1 MTGPE
6 RDEFDRMIAQEIAG
20 TVPSQGVVE
29 EVNPWREPIGRIVWG
44 LVLTGITLNFLYLD
58 YLLPAVG
65 VVLQYLGFRALR
77 RNGVEFRLAWLLSIV
92 RLIWVGAF
100 LVLSVTPWLPIGDLD
115 MALGLTGMLLQIV
128 QLLALRAGLR
138 QVCRT
143 AGIEPKSDP
152 LKAAACWEGL
162 ILVLAISPL
171 AHSWLAAIPMLI
183 AFVCI
188 VRALFRLGETMGEAG
203 YCFTAA
209 PVHLNTEVVR
219 WGYLGGCLLLMLA
232 LSACVNHPRLDAT
245 LMEEHGE
252 TAIRQQLSDLGL
264 PDEVLAD
271 LTDEDVRALDG
282 AFHVACCAEMLAF
295 GPDAQSMILCDQ
307 TNAPERAPVE
317 PEIPAGADTMIAST
331 YYIELPDYRMGVL
344 HRLAW
349 VQGSAYW
356 GDAFSAFEDSDY
368 GYNLIGGRLVY
379 EKRGQTYAAPIPD
392 LSDSTVTTT
401 NMFGTYTSNQ
411 ISGLVSYPLGA
422 DNSRGY
428 VLYVMYLDE
437 NRVFGATGINYYHA
451 PQPFNL
457 PYRTPRERTFGW
469 NDHARLQHYTNF
481 NTQLE
486 RSAAAA

>member
-6 RDEFDRMIAQEIAG
+6 RDEFDRMIEQEIAD
-20 TVPSQGVVE
+20 TIPTQGVVD
-29 EVNPWREPIGRIVWG
+29 EVNPWHEPIDRIAGG
-44 LVLTGITLNFLYLD
+44 LALTGITLNFLYLQ

-77 RNGVEFRLAWLLSIV
+77 RNGAAFRLAWALSVV
-92 RLIWVGAF
+92 RLVWVGAF
-100 LVLSVTPWLPIGDLD
+100 LVLSVTPWLPTGNLDIG
-115 MALGLTGMLLQIV
+115 LGLAGMGIQIV
-128 QLLALRAGLR
+128 QMLALRAGLR

-143 AGIEPKSDP
+143 ADIEPKSDP
-152 LKAAACWEGL
+152 LKAAVCWEGL
-162 ILVLAISPL
+162 ILVLAFSPL

-188 VRALFRLGETMGEAG
+188 VRALFRLGEAMGEAG

-209 PVHLNTEVVR
+209 PVRLNTSAVR
-219 WGYLGGCLLLMLA
+219 WGFLGGCLLLMLA
-232 LSACVNHPRLDAT
+232 LSVCVNHPRLDAAP
-245 LMEEHGE
+245 MEEHGE
-252 TAIRQQLSDLGL
+252 AEIRQQLSDLGL

-271 LTDEDVRALDG
+271 LTDEDVRTLDG

-295 GPDAQSMILCDQ
+295 GPDAQSMTLCDQ
-307 TNAPERAPVE
+307 TNAPERAPIE
-317 PEIPAGADTMIAST
+317 PEIPPGKDTMIAST
-331 YYIELPDYRMGVL
+331 YYIELPEYRMAVL

-368 GYNLIGGRLVY
+368 GYDLIGGRLVY

-392 LSDSTVTTT
+392 LADNTVTTT

-411 ISGLVSYPLGA
+411 ISGVISYPLGA
-422 DNSRGY
+422 DNPRGY
-428 VLYVMYLDE
+428 MLYVMQLDE

-451 PQPFNL
+451 SQPFCL
-457 PYRTPRERTFGW
+457 PYRTPRDRTLGW

-481 NTQLE
+481 NTQME
-486 RSAAAA
+486 RSAAIA

>member
-6 RDEFDRMIAQEIAG
+6 RDEFDRMIEQEIAD
-20 TVPSQGVVE
+20 TIPTQGVVD
-29 EVNPWREPIGRIVWG
+29 EVNPWHEPIDRIAGG
-44 LVLTGITLNFLYLD
+44 LALTGITLNFLYLQ

-77 RNGVEFRLAWLLSIV
+77 RNGAAFRLAWALSVV
-92 RLIWVGAF
+92 RLVWVGAF
-100 LVLSVTPWLPIGDLD
+100 LVLSVTPWLPTGNLDIG
-115 MALGLTGMLLQIV
+115 LGLAGMGIQIV
-128 QLLALRAGLR
+128 QMLALRAGLR

-143 AGIEPKSDP
+143 ADIEPKSDP
-152 LKAAACWEGL
+152 LKAAVCWEGF
-162 ILVLAISPL
+162 ILVLAFSPL

-188 VRALFRLGETMGEAG
+188 VRALFRLGEAMGEAG

-209 PVHLNTEVVR
+209 PVRLNTSAVR
-219 WGYLGGCLLLMLA
+219 WGFLGGCLLLMLA
-232 LSACVNHPRLDAT
+232 LSVCVNHPRLDAAP
-245 LMEEHGE
+245 MEEHGE
-252 TAIRQQLSDLGL
+252 AEIRQQLADLGL

-271 LTDEDVRALDG
+271 LKDEDVRALDG

-295 GPDAQSMILCDQ
+295 GPDAQSMTLCDQ
-307 TNAPERAPVE
+307 TNAPERAPIE
-317 PEIPAGADTMIAST
+317 PEISPGKDTMIAST
-331 YYIELPDYRMGVL
+331 YYIELPEYRMAVL

-368 GYNLIGGRLVY
+368 GYDLIGGRLVY
-379 EKRGQTYAAPIPD
+379 EKRRQTYAAPIPD
-392 LSDSTVTTT
+392 LADNTVTTT

-411 ISGLVSYPLGA
+411 ISGVISYPLGA
-422 DNSRGY
+422 DNPRGY
-428 VLYVMYLDE
+428 MLYVMQLDE

-451 PQPFNL
+451 SQPFCL
-457 PYRTPRERTFGW
+457 PYRTPRDRTLGW
-469 NDHARLQHYTNF
+469 NDHARLQHYSNF

-486 RSAAAA
+486 RSAAEA

>member
-29 EVNPWREPIGRIVWG
+29 EVNPWREPIGRIAWG
-44 LVLTGITLNFLYLD
+44 LALTGITLNFLYLD

-115 MALGLTGMLLQIV
+115 MALGLTGMILQIV

-171 AHSWLAAIPMLI
+171 AHSWLTAIPMLI

-232 LSACVNHPRLDAT
+232 LSACVNHPRLDAAP
-245 LMEEHGE
+245 MEEHGE

-282 AFHVACCAEMLAF
+282 ALHVQVEEHLLVFHTDEGHEDTAE
-295 GPDAQSMILCDQ
+295 SCDC
-307 TNAPERAPVE
+307 
-317 PEIPAGADTMIAST
+317 PALTAETVYT
-331 YYIELPDYRMGVL
+331 ELPGYRMAVL
-344 HRLAW
+344 NWFQWER
-349 VQGSAYW
+349 GSAYW
-356 GDAFSAFEDSDY
+356 NDGFDLWWDSSPY
-368 GYNLIGGRLVY
+368 TLIGGRLLY
-379 EKRGQTYAAPIPD
+379 EKDGTTYTAPIPGLRGATETIQD
-392 LSDSTVTTT
+392 IMWGETVMTHINGTVGYP
-401 NMFGTYTSNQ
+401 FGASQ
-411 ISGLVSYPLGA
+411 Q
-422 DNSRGY
+422 RGY
-428 VLYVMYLDE
+428 VQYVIELGAERASGNTCMSYFHQRFPISIPYQSVRDRMLAGGAWS
-437 NRVFGATGINYYHA
+437 NR
-451 PQPFNL
+451 P
-457 PYRTPRERTFGW
+457 PYRQHLTMYHTIFGRGGE
-469 NDHARLQHYTNF
+469 ASGVGL
-481 NTQLE
+481 
-486 RSAAAA
+486 

>member
-6 RDEFDRMIAQEIAG
+6 RDEFDRMIEQEIAD
-20 TVPSQGVVE
+20 TIPTQGVVD
-29 EVNPWREPIGRIVWG
+29 EVNPWHEPIDRIAGG
-44 LVLTGITLNFLYLD
+44 LALTGITLNFLYLQ

-77 RNGVEFRLAWLLSIV
+77 RNGAAFRLAWALSVV
-92 RLIWVGAF
+92 RLVWVGAF
-100 LVLSVTPWLPIGDLD
+100 LVLSVTPWLPTGNLDIG
-115 MALGLTGMLLQIV
+115 LGLAGMGIQIV
-128 QLLALRAGLR
+128 QMLALRAGLR

-143 AGIEPKSDP
+143 ADIEPKSDP
-152 LKAAACWEGL
+152 LKAAVCWEGF
-162 ILVLAISPL
+162 ILVLAFSPL

-188 VRALFRLGETMGEAG
+188 VRALFRLGEAMGEAG

-209 PVHLNTEVVR
+209 PVRLNTSAVR
-219 WGYLGGCLLLMLA
+219 WGFLGGCLLLMLA
-232 LSACVNHPRLDAT
+232 LSVCVNHPRLDAAP
-245 LMEEHGE
+245 MEEHGE
-252 TAIRQQLSDLGL
+252 AEIRQQLADLGL
-264 PDEVLAD
+264 PEEVLAD

-295 GPDAQSMILCDQ
+295 GPDAQSMTLCDQ
-307 TNAPERAPVE
+307 TNAPERAPIG
-317 PEIPAGADTMIAST
+317 PEIPPGKDTMIAST
-331 YYIELPDYRMGVL
+331 YYIELPEYRMAVL

-368 GYNLIGGRLVY
+368 GYDLIGGRLVY

-392 LSDSTVTTT
+392 LADNTVTTT

-411 ISGLVSYPLGA
+411 ISGVISYPLGA
-422 DNSRGY
+422 DNPRGY
-428 VLYVMYLDE
+428 MLYGMQLDE

-451 PQPFNL
+451 SQPFCL
-457 PYRTPRERTFGW
+457 PYRTPRDRTLGW

-486 RSAAAA
+486 RSAAIA

>member
-1 MTGPE
+1 M
-6 RDEFDRMIAQEIAG
+6 
-20 TVPSQGVVE
+20 
-29 EVNPWREPIGRIVWG
+29 
-44 LVLTGITLNFLYLD
+44 
-58 YLLPAVG
+58 G

-115 MALGLTGMLLQIV
+115 MALGLTGMTIQIV
-128 QLLALRAGLR
+128 QMLALRAGLR

-188 VRALFRLGETMGEAG
+188 VRALFRLGEDDGRSG
-203 YCFTAA
+203 
-209 PVHLNTEVVR
+209 
-219 WGYLGGCLLLMLA
+219 LLLYGRVRASEHRGGQMG
-232 LSACVNHPRLDAT
+232 LSRRLPAADAGLERVRQPSAAGCRT
-245 LMEEHGE
+245 DGGID
-252 TAIRQQLSDLGL
+252 IRIEQLSDLGL

-356 GDAFSAFEDSDY
+356 GDAFSCF
-368 GYNLIGGRLVY
+368 
-379 EKRGQTYAAPIPD
+379 RG
-392 LSDSTVTTT
+392 
-401 NMFGTYTSNQ
+401 
-411 ISGLVSYPLGA
+411 
-422 DNSRGY
+422 
-428 VLYVMYLDE
+428 
-437 NRVFGATGINYYHA
+437 
-451 PQPFNL
+451 
-457 PYRTPRERTFGW
+457 
-469 NDHARLQHYTNF
+469 
-481 NTQLE
+481 
-486 RSAAAA
+486 

>member
-6 RDEFDRMIAQEIAG
+6 RDEFDRMIEQEIAG
-20 TVPSQGVVE
+20 TIPSQSVVE
-29 EVNPWREPIGRIVWG
+29 EVNPWHEPIDRIAGG
-44 LVLTGITLNFLYLD
+44 LALTGITLNFLYLD

-77 RNGVEFRLAWLLSIV
+77 RNGVDFRLAWVLSIV
-92 RLIWVGAF
+92 RLTWVGAF
-100 LVLSVTPWLPIGDLD
+100 LVLSAAPWLPIGDLD
-115 MALGLTGMLLQIV
+115 IALGLTSMILQIV

-138 QVCRT
+138 QTCRT
-143 AGIEPKSDP
+143 AGVEPQSDP
-152 LKAAACWEGL
+152 LKAAACWEAL
-162 ILVLAISPL
+162 ILVLAFSPL
-171 AHSWLAAIPMLI
+171 AHSWLAAIPMVI

-188 VRALFRLGETMGEAG
+188 VRALFRLGESMGEAG
-203 YCFTAA
+203 YCFVAA
-209 PVHLNTEVVR
+209 PVRLSTRVVR

-232 LSACVNHPRLDAT
+232 VSVYVNHPRLDAAP
-245 LMEEHGE
+245 MEEHGE
-252 TAIRQQLSDLGL
+252 TEMRQQLSDLGL

-295 GPDAQSMILCDQ
+295 GPDSQSMMLCDQ
-307 TNAPERAPVE
+307 TNAPERAPIE
-317 PEIPAGADTMIAST
+317 PEIPASADTMIAST
-331 YYIELPDYRMGVL
+331 YYMELPEYRMAVL

-368 GYNLIGGRLVY
+368 GYELLGGRLVY
-379 EKRGQTYAAPIPD
+379 EKNGQTYAAPIPE
-392 LSDSTVTTT
+392 LSDNTVTTT
-401 NMFGTYTSNQ
+401 NLFGTYTNNQ
-411 ISGLVSYPLGA
+411 ISGVISYPLGA
-422 DNSRGY
+422 DNPRGY
-428 VLYVMYLDE
+428 VLYVMQLDA

-457 PYRTPRERTFGW
+457 PYRAPRDRTLGW
-469 NDHARLQHYTNF
+469 QENWRLQHYTNF

-486 RSAAAA
+486 RSAAA

>member
-6 RDEFDRMIAQEIAG
+6 RDEFDRMIEQEIAG
-20 TVPSQGVVE
+20 TIPSQGVVE
-29 EVNPWREPIGRIVWG
+29 EVNPWHEPIDRIAGG
-44 LVLTGITLNFLYLD
+44 LALTGITLNFLYLQ

-77 RNGVEFRLAWLLSIV
+77 RNGVDFRLAWVLSIV
-92 RLIWVGAF
+92 RLVWVGAF

-115 MALGLTGMLLQIV
+115 IALGLTGMILQIV

-138 QVCRT
+138 QTCYT
-143 AGIEPKSDP
+143 AGVEPQGDP
-152 LKAAACWEGL
+152 LRAAACWEGL
-162 ILVLAISPL
+162 ILVLAFSPL
-171 AHSWLAAIPMLI
+171 AHSWLAAIPMVI

-188 VRALFRLGETMGEAG
+188 VRALFRLGESMGEAG
-203 YCFTAA
+203 YCFVAA
-209 PVHLNTEVVR
+209 PVRLSTGVVR
-219 WGYLGGCLLLMLA
+219 WGYLGGCLLLMLI
-232 LSACVNHPRLDAT
+232 LSVCVNHPRLDAAP
-245 LMEEHGE
+245 MEEHGE
-252 TAIRQQLSDLGL
+252 AELRQQLSDLGL

-271 LTDEDVRALDG
+271 LADENVRALDG

-295 GPDAQSMILCDQ
+295 GPDSQSMMLYDQ
-307 TNAPERAPVE
+307 TNAPERAPIE

-331 YYIELPDYRMGVL
+331 YYMELPEYRMAVL

-368 GYNLIGGRLVY
+368 GYELLGGRLVY
-379 EKRGQTYAAPIPD
+379 EKNGQTYAAPIPD
-392 LSDSTVTTT
+392 LSDSTVTTS

-411 ISGLVSYPLGA
+411 ISGVISYPLGA
-422 DNSRGY
+422 DNPRVY
-428 VLYVMYLDE
+428 VLYVMQLDE

-451 PQPFNL
+451 PHPFNL
-457 PYRTPRERTFGW
+457 PYRAPRDRTLGW
-469 NDHARLQHYTNF
+469 QENWRLQHYTNF

-486 RSAAAA
+486 RSATAA

>member
-6 RDEFDRMIAQEIAG
+6 RDEFDRMIEQEIAG

-29 EVNPWREPIGRIVWG
+29 EVNPWREPVGRIAWG
-44 LVLTGITLNFLYLD
+44 LALTGITLNFMYLQ

-77 RNGVEFRLAWLLSIV
+77 RNGVDFRLAWLLSVV
-92 RLIWVGAF
+92 RLVWEGAF

-115 MALGLTGMLLQIV
+115 IALGLTGMIIQIV
-128 QLLALRAGLR
+128 QMLTLRAGLR
-138 QVCRT
+138 QVCHT
-143 AGIEPKSDP
+143 AGVEPQSDP

-203 YCFTAA
+203 YCFVAA
-209 PVHLNTEVVR
+209 PVRLSTGVVR
-219 WGYLGGCLLLMLA
+219 WGYLGGCLLLMVIA
-232 LSACVNHPRLDAT
+232 SIFVNHPRLDAAP
-245 LMEEHGE
+245 LEEHGE
-252 TAIRQQLSDLGL
+252 TEIRQQLVGLGL

-295 GPDAQSMILCDQ
+295 GPDSQSITLCDQ

-317 PEIPAGADTMIAST
+317 PEIPPNKDTMIAST
-331 YYIELPDYRMGVL
+331 YYIELPKYRMAVL
-344 HRLAW
+344 ERFEW

-356 GDAFSAFEDSDY
+356 GDAFSAFENSDY
-368 GYNLIGGRLVY
+368 GYELLGGWLMFD
-379 EKRGQTYAAPIPD
+379 KQGQTYIGPMPA
-392 LSDSTVTTT
+392 LSSGTVTVDGF
-401 NMFGTYTSNQ
+401 FGAETSEQ
-411 ISGLVSYPLGA
+411 MSGVIAYPFGA
-422 DNSRGY
+422 ENPRGY
-428 VLYVMYLDE
+428 VLYVMQLDE
-437 NRVFGATGINYYHA
+437 NRTFGGTGVNYYHPA
-451 PQPFNL
+451 HPVCL
-457 PYRTPRERTFGW
+457 PYSPPQERSYDWRGR
-469 NDHARLQHYTNF
+469 HRAQHYTNF

-486 RSAAAA
+486 RSATIA